1 MFKKILRIT
10 GIVLLILIALLFTL
24 PFLFKGRIITLVKSE
39 INKNLNATTNFDD
52 VDISF
57 FRRFPRVSIQIENL
71 TIAGKARFA
80 GDTLLQAQKI
90 DASVHFWSIVKG
102 DNMKVYSVNFY
113 EPVIHAVVTPDGSA
127 NWDIIKPDSTTA
139 TGTAK
144 PFQLELQRY
153 SINDGFLSYV
163 DSSAAMEA
171 TIYGFDHEGSGDFTA
186 DLFTL
191 KTNTSADSVNF
202 TYGTIPYL
210 VDAKTKIDADI
221 QVDNRTSTYTFSNAA
236 LLINELKIA
245 TNGFFRLLSDS
256 AYEMDIAFN
265 APSTDFKNI
274 LSLVPAVYSKDFNQ
288 IKTSGQAVFNGFVK
302 GAYTPTSLPAYQ
314 LNLDIANGSFKYPD
328 LPRPLE
334 DIQLKINVDN
344 ADGVVDNT
352 VINIPKGHFA
362 IDGEPFDFRLL
373 VKNPVTDLFLDGAA
387 KGGLDLSKVSNFM
400 KLDPGTKLQ
409 GLLAADVSLKGKL
422 SSIEKQ
428 QYEQFNAA
436 GFIGASNFLYA
447 SSDYP
452 DGIRIHS
459 TALNFNPKDITLS
472 ECNGSYMNTN
482 FAANGVLSNL
492 LSFVLRGSPLTGA
505 LNVKADKLNLN
516 DWMGTSTDTTAAT
529 TASKPFQVP
538 NNIRMSVNAQV
549 NEVIYDQLHLQQLS
563 GSMQLHDE
571 TVRLDN
577 IKANALDGTM
587 LVSGSYSTKE
597 HNKQPAITLKYD
609 VKDFDVQ
616 KTFFAFN
623 TVQKLMPVG
632 QYLGGKLNSQL
643 SMSGRLGDNMMPD
656 LGSLAGNGSLLLVE
670 GLLEKFKP
678 LEKLGEILQVDR
690 LKTLYLRDVKQFF
703 EFADGKVFIKPFDVT
718 VKDIVME
725 IGGMHGFDQSLDY
738 IINLKLPRSL
748 MGNKG
753 NELVNN
759 LFQKAA
765 NRGVPLKLSET
776 VNLNVRMTGTLR
788 NPDIKVELKEMAG
801 SLAEDIKNQA
811 KEIAKA
817 KIDST
822 KQAVKDTLEA
832 VKKQVIKETENK
844 LKEKLFGKDSTVT
857 RDSSAKSPT
866 KRAESAT
873 KDIIEGLFKKKKK
886 TTDTIPKGQ

>member
-10 GIVLLILIALLFTL
+10 GIVLLVLVVLLLTL
-24 PFLFKGRIITLVKSE
+24 PFLFKGRIISLVKSE
-39 INKNLNATTNFDD
+39 INKSLNATANFDD

-57 FRRFPRVSIQIENL
+57 FRRFPRVSVQIENL
-71 TIAGKARFA
+71 TIAGKDQFT
-80 GDTLLQAQKI
+80 GDTLLQADKI
-90 DASVHFWSIVKG
+90 DASVHLWSIVKG
-102 DNMKVYSVNFY
+102 DNMKVYAVNFY
-113 EPVIHAVVTPDGSA
+113 EPVIHAIVTKDGLA
-127 NWDIIKPDSTTA
+127 NWDIVKPDTATA
-139 TGTAK
+139 TGATK

-153 SINDGFLSYV
+153 SINDGFIAYA
-163 DSSAAMEA
+163 DSSTAMEA
-171 TIYGFDHEGSGDFTA
+171 TVYGFDHEGSGDFTA

-191 KTNTSADSVNF
+191 KTKTAADSVNF

-210 VDAKTKIDADI
+210 VNAKTNIDADI
-221 QVDNRTSTYTFSNAA
+221 QVDNRTSTYTFSNAS
-236 LLINELKIA
+236 LLVNELKIA

-256 AYEMDIAFN
+256 AYEMDITFN

-334 DIQLKINVDN
+334 DIQLKIKVDN
-344 ADGVVDNT
+344 ADGVPDNT
-352 VINIPKGHFA
+352 IINIPQGHFA

-373 VKNPVTDLFLDGAA
+373 VKNPITDLFLDGAA
-387 KGGLDLSKVSNFM
+387 KGGLDLSKVSQFV

-409 GLLAADVSLKGKL
+409 GLLAADISVKGKV

-436 GFIGASNFLYA
+436 GFLGASNFLYA
-447 SSDYP
+447 SADYP
-452 DGIRIHS
+452 AGIRIHT

-482 FAANGVLSNL
+482 FAANGVLNNL

-516 DWMGTSTDTTAAT
+516 DWMGTSADTTAT
-529 TASKPFQVP
+529 TSSKPFQVP
-538 NNIRMSVNAQV
+538 DNIRMSVNAQV
-549 NEVIYDQLHLQQLS
+549 NEVIYDQLNLQQLS
-563 GSMQLHDE
+563 GVMELHDE

-597 HNKQPAITLKYD
+597 HDKKPAITLKYD
-609 VKDFDVQ
+609 VKGFDVQ

-656 LGSLAGNGSLLLVE
+656 LGSLSGNGSLLLIE

-690 LKTLYLRDVKQFF
+690 LKTLYLREVKQFF
-703 EFADGKVFIKPFDVT
+703 EFAEGKVFIKPFDVR
-718 VKDIVME
+718 VKDIDME

-811 KEIAKA
+811 KEIVKA

-822 KQAVKDTLEA
+822 KQAVKDTLA
-832 VKKQVIKETENK
+832 SVKKQVIKETENK
-844 LKEKLFGKDSTVT
+844 LKEKLFGKDSSVV
-857 RDSSAKSPT
+857 RDTSAKSPT

-886 TTDTIPKGQ
+886 STDTIPKGQ

>member
-10 GIVLLILIALLFTL
+10 GIVLLVLVVLLLTL
-24 PFLFKGRIITLVKSE
+24 PFLFKGKIITLVKSE

-57 FRRFPRVSIQIENL
+57 FRRFPRVSIQLENL
-71 TIAGKARFA
+71 TIAGKAQFE
-80 GDTLLQAQKI
+80 GDTLLQAGKI
-90 DASVHFWSIVKG
+90 DASVHLWSIVKG
-102 DNMKVYSVNFY
+102 DNMQVYSVNFY
-113 EPVIHAVVTPDGSA
+113 DPVIHAIVMKDGSA
-127 NWDIIKPDSTTA
+127 NWDIVKPDTVTA
-139 TGTAK
+139 TGTSK
-144 PFQLELQRY
+144 PFQLELQGY
-153 SINDGFLSYV
+153 SIHNGFISYV
-163 DSSAAMEA
+163 DSSTDMEA
-171 TIYGFDHEGSGDFTA
+171 TLHGFDHEGSGDFTA

-191 KTNTSADSVNF
+191 KTKTTVDSVNF

-210 VDAKTKIDADI
+210 VDAKTNIDADI
-221 QVDNRTSTYTFSNAA
+221 QVDNRTNTYTFSNAS
-236 LLINELKIA
+236 LLVNELKLA

-274 LSLVPAVYSKDFNQ
+274 LSLIPAVYSKDFSQ
-288 IKTSGQAVFNGFVK
+288 IKTSGQAIFNGFVK
-302 GAYTPTSLPAYQ
+302 GAYTPTTMPAYQ

-334 DIQLKINVDN
+334 DIQLKIKVDN
-344 ADGVVDNT
+344 ADGVPDNT
-352 VINIPKGHFA
+352 IINIPQGHFA

-373 VKNPVTDLFLDGAA
+373 VKNPITDLFLDGAA
-387 KGGLDLSKVSNFM
+387 KGGLDLSKVSQFV

-409 GLLAADVSLKGKL
+409 GLLAADISVKGKL

-428 QYEQFNAA
+428 QYEQFNAS
-436 GFIGASNFLYA
+436 GFLGASNFLYA
-447 SSDYP
+447 SADYP
-452 DGIRIHS
+452 DGVRINS

-482 FAANGVLSNL
+482 FAANGVLNNL

-516 DWMGTSTDTTAAT
+516 DWMGTSSDTTT
-529 TASKPFQVP
+529 TTSSKPFQVP
-538 NNIRMSVNAQV
+538 DNIRMSVNAQV
-549 NEVIYDQLHLQQLS
+549 NEVIYDNLNLQQLS
-563 GSMQLHDE
+563 GNMQLHDE

-597 HNKQPAITLKYD
+597 HDKQPAITLKYD
-609 VKDFDVQ
+609 VKGFDVQ

-656 LGSLAGNGSLLLVE
+656 LASLSGNGSLLLVE

-690 LKTLYLRDVKQFF
+690 LKTLYLREVKQFF
-703 EFADGKVFIKPFDVT
+703 EFADGKVFIKPFDVD

-844 LKEKLFGKDSTVT
+844 LKEKLFGKDSSVV
-857 RDSSAKSPT
+857 RDSSAKSPG